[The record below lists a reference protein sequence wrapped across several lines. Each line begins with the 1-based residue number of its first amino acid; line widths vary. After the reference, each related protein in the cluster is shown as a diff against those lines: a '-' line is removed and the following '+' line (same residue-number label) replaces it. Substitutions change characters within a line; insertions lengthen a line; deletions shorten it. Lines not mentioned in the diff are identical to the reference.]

1 MYMLYQQYTTAVQEA
16 YKGHPNLEQQATQA
30 KQCREWLESLEI
42 DPQIRTVLVEQFQ
55 TLEQAFYGLLARER
69 DVT

>member
-1 MYMLYQQYTTAVQEA
+1 MYMLYQQYTTAVQQA
-16 YKGHPNLEQQATQA
+16 YKGHPNLERQAARA

-42 DPQIRTVLVEQFQ
+42 DPQIRTVLVEQLQ
-55 TLEQAFYGLLARER
+55 TLEQAFYGLLARKQ